1 MPAVPDV
8 PEDSSQ
14 PLARLPLAHWHTQH
28 GARFDEIN
36 CWQVPAVY
44 TDENSE
50 ATAARAA
57 LAVADLSSIAKVML
71 RGPGVAEL
79 ARVLSG
85 ESPTDKPGGVAPLTA
100 DKSVL
105 VCRLHGDQLLLLGSP
120 MGD

>member
-1 MPAVPDV
+1 MPAASDV

-14 PLARLPLAHWHTQH
+14 PLARLPLAHWHTLH
-28 GARFDEIN
+28 GARFDEIAS
-36 CWQVPAVY
+36 WQVPAVF

-79 ARVLSG
+79 AQLLSG
-85 ESPTDKPGGVAPLTA
+85 DSPTGKRAGVAPLTA
-100 DKSVL
+100 DL
-105 VCRLHGDQLLLLGSP
+105 AQQLGLP
-120 MGD
+120 PA